1 MGAAS
6 EAAPEIRAT
15 VIQRALRVPL
25 VVVIEVDMAMDK
37 ILIEATHD
45 GLVTR
50 LSVLVPGSEQKV
62 R

>member
-1 MGAAS
+1 MAS
-6 EAAPEIRAT
+6 VAAPDFRVT
-15 VIQRALRVPL
+15 VIQRALRVAL
-25 VVVIEVDMAMDK
+25 VVVIEVDMVTDM

-50 LSVLVPGSEQKV
+50 PLVLAPGSEQKV